1 MLQAVIILK
10 SFLHVKKMAN
20 SLRNVLPTYSEICIF
35 CVIQYIK
42 FQKQSMEG
50 ALKVLG
56 KSLKTVLDEVRF
68 ILNLYSFA
76 LPLSAPGKPL
86 LPACKSFALL
96 PGRATPPLLD
106 TSAKFALF

>member
-10 SFLHVKKMAN
+10 SFRHVKKMAN

-35 CVIQYIK
+35 
-42 FQKQSMEG
+42 QKQSMGG